1 MLGLCQEVRRN
12 PCRISKF
19 IGDDNCLCWTRK
31 SINSYHAIDLSLC
44 QGNKQIARSENL
56 IHRANGFRPIRQRG
70 NCLRPTQRVNL
81 IYPSNGT
88 RGKDDW
94 INRYR
99 RRGRRLER
107 GRSHYNNFLHACDPR
122 RGGTHQY
129 CRWKRSCPAW
139 NIESHALKRTYDLP
153 KRTTQVIGKPGG
165 QWLMSME
172 GFDARR
178 GFFECVTVGWRNRI
192 QCSLDQI
199 F

>member
-1 MLGLCQEVRRN
+1 MLGLCQEVRCN
-12 PCRISKF
+12 PRRISKF

-31 SINSYHAIDLSLC
+31 SINSHHTVDLPLC

-56 IHRANGFRPIRQRG
+56 IHCANGFRPIRQCG
-70 NCLRPTQRVNL
+70 NCLCPTQRVNL
-81 IYPSNGT
+81 IHPSNGT
-88 RGKDDW
+88 GGKDDR
-94 INRYR
+94 INRCCCICKR
-99 RRGRRLER
+99 SI
-107 GRSHYNNFLHACDPR
+107 GRSRYNNSPHTCDTR
-122 RGGTHQY
+122 RDGTHQY
-129 CRWKRSCPAW
+129 CRGKRSCPAW

-165 QWLMSME
+165 QWLMSMK

-178 GFFECVTVGWRNRI
+178 GFFKCVTLGWRNRI